1 MIRIA
6 YLLVLVACCI
16 SCKQK
21 KQAKHF
27 EIKVANSPSNARIDS
42 TNKKQDSLFHNAL
55 DHVFTLIK
63 ANSNNTFDKSFST
76 TQDNHQ
82 DHNLKVE
89 VKLGYLFSQSYK
101 NLLIIGA
108 SNLET
113 RIYIYNSDGTDFN
126 QLMTKKY
133 SNYSFPIFSIKD
145 INADGLKDFLV
156 NWYPASGCC
165 RRNIYDLYLSKEDNT
180 FGKEITLVNPTFYS
194 KERVIRGVTYDH
206 PGLASL
212 YKFKWNKLNLDT
224 VEYIYPNL
232 KDTLQLSY
240 IKSSH
245 KRYSSSKNQ
254 QLEKLKSLPQEY
266 NSVSEIDYFKSY
278 DLKDIK
284 AISKNYNN

>member
-1 MIRIA
+1 MRIA
-6 YLLVLVACCI
+6 YLLVFVACCI

-27 EIKVANSPSNARIDS
+27 EIKVINSPSKARIDS

-55 DHVFTLIK
+55 DRVFALIK
-63 ANSNNTFDKSFST
+63 VNSKNTFHKSFST
-76 TQDNHQ
+76 TQDNHLA
-82 DHNLKVE
+82 HNLKIE
-89 VKLGYLFSQSYK
+89 VKLGYLFSQRHK
-101 NLLIIGA
+101 NLLIISA

-113 RIYIYNSDGTDFN
+113 RVYIYNSDGTDFN

-133 SNYSFPIFSIKD
+133 SNYSFPIFLIKD

-165 RRNIYDLYLSKEDNT
+165 RRNIYDLYLSKADKT
-180 FGKEITLVNPTFYS
+180 FSKEITLVNPTFYS
-194 KERVIRGVTYDH
+194 KEKVIRGVTYDH

-232 KDTLQLSY
+232 KDTLQLSF
-240 IKSSH
+240 IRSSH
-245 KRYSSSKNQ
+245 KRYSSSKSKQ
-254 QLEKLKSLPQEY
+254 SEKLKSLPQEY
-266 NSVSEIDYFKSY
+266 NSVSEIHYFKSY
-278 DLKDIK
+278 DLEDIK
-284 AISKNYNN
+284 VISKNYNN

>member
-1 MIRIA
+1 M
-6 YLLVLVACCI
+6 

-21 KQAKHF
+21 KQVKQSK
-27 EIKVANSPSNARIDS
+27 IKVIDSPSKARIDS

-55 DHVFTLIK
+55 DRVFALIK

-76 TQDNHQ
+76 TKDNHL
-82 DHNLKVE
+82 DHNVKVE
-89 VKLGYLFSQSYK
+89 VKLGYLFSQNYK
-101 NLLIIGA
+101 NLLIISA

-113 RIYIYNSDGTDFN
+113 RVYIYNSDATDFN
-126 QLMTKKY
+126 QLVTKKY

-145 INADGLKDFLV
+145 INADGLKDFIV

-165 RRNIYDLYLSKEDNT
+165 RRNIYDLYLSKADKT
-180 FGKEITLVNPTFYS
+180 FSKEVTLVNPTFYS
-194 KERVIRGVTYDH
+194 KEKVIRGVTYDH

-224 VEYIYPNL
+224 LEYIYPNL
-232 KDTLQLSY
+232 KDTLQFSF

-245 KRYSSSKNQ
+245 KRYSSSKSKH
-254 QLEKLKSLPQEY
+254 LEKLKSLPQEY
-266 NSVSEIDYFKSY
+266 NSVSEIRYFKSY
-278 DLKDIK
+278 DLMDIK